1 LADPMTANI
10 AMSKKTILNPCPNLS
25 WISELLNMSGCRPFP
40 IVGALSHNVNEKKN
54 EIAMPTSVALDR
66 YSLVLKFF
74 FRPISRRKNAVD
86 SNVSS
91 GLRAAQN
98 IS

>member
-1 LADPMTANI
+1 M
-10 AMSKKTILNPCPNLS
+10 
-25 WISELLNMSGCRPFP
+25 
-40 IVGALSHNVNEKKN
+40 VGALPHNVNEKKN
-54 EIAMPTSVALDR
+54 EIAMPTSVALDK

>member
-1 LADPMTANI
+1 
-10 AMSKKTILNPCPNLS
+10 MSKKTILNPWPNLS
-25 WISELLNMSGCRPFP
+25 WINELLNMSGCRPFP
-40 IVGALSHNVNEKKN
+40 MVGALPHNVNEKKN
-54 EIAMPTSVALDR
+54 EIAMPTSVALDK